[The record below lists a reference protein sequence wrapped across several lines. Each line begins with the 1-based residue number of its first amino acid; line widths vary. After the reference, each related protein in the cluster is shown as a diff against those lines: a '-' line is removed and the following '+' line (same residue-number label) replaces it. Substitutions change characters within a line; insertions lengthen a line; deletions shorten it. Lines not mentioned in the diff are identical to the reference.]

1 MIQVPYPESQGKYIP
16 VLLKNDEIKSSEC
29 TVNPNE
35 LEIIFNYTENKIKH
49 VSNKIFDGNFSPRPI
64 VMNNNNSCEFCNFK
78 NICLNNKNNIKNTQN
93 LSKSESIDIMKN
105 YNSP

>member
-1 MIQVPYPESQGKYIP
+1 
-16 VLLKNDEIKSSEC
+16 
-29 TVNPNE
+29 
-35 LEIIFNYTENKIKH
+35 
-49 VSNKIFDGNFSPRPI
+49 
-64 VMNNNNSCEFCNFK
+64 MNNNNSCEFCNFK